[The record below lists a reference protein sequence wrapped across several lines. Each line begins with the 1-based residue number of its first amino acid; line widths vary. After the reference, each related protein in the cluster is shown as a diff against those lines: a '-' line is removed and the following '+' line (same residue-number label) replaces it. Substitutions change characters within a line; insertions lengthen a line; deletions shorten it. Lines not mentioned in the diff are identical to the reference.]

1 MAYVAHRSS
10 GHAPAWRAL
19 TPLSA
24 NGAHAPDEPLGLSSV
39 SNIVEA
45 SRCIEAVR
53 ITKTFESDHASHRA
67 LDGVSF
73 RVAAGERM
81 GILGA
86 NGSGKS
92 TLIKILSGILLPTT
106 GEVRRGLKLS
116 WPLTLGGGF
125 EGQLTGYDNVRFL
138 AGLYDLP
145 FKETFDYVAD
155 FSELGKHMHMP
166 VRFYSD
172 GMRMRLAF
180 SLSLAIDFECYLI
193 DEVILVGD
201 RRFQLKC
208 HDELFGRRQHC
219 GMIMAV
225 HDVGVIK
232 EYCQSALILKGGR
245 GRIMTDLALAGR
257 VYGSL

>member
-1 MAYVAHRSS
+1 MAPEGS
-10 GHAPAWRAL
+10 GSTIGVL
-19 TPLSA
+19 
-24 NGAHAPDEPLGLSSV
+24 PDLKRC
-39 SNIVEA
+39 VE
-45 SRCIEAVR
+45 VR
-53 ITKTFESDHASHRA
+53 NVTKVFSGEHGVHRA
-67 LDGVSF
+67 LDGISF
-73 RVAAGERM
+73 RVGAGERI

-92 TLIKILSGILLPTT
+92 TLIRILSGILLPTT
-106 GEVRRGLKLS
+106 GEVRRGLRLS
-116 WPLTLGGGF
+116 WPLALGGGF

-138 AGLYDLP
+138 SGLYNLP

-155 FSELGKHMHMP
+155 FSELGKHMYIP

-180 SLSLAIDFECYLI
+180 ALSLAMNFECYLI

-208 HDELFGRRQHC
+208 HDELFGRRQHA

-225 HDVGVIK
+225 HDAGVIK
-232 EYCQSALILKGGR
+232 EYCQSALILKNGR
-245 GRIMTDLALAGR
+245 GRLMTDIDLAGR
-257 VYGSL
+257 IYGAL

>member
-1 MAYVAHRSS
+1 MSPGGS
-10 GHAPAWRAL
+10 GVLPPAFHLQSPAGD
-19 TPLSA
+19 P
-24 NGAHAPDEPLGLSSV
+24 V
-39 SNIVEA
+39 SRLPIDPTRCVEA
-45 SRCIEAVR
+45 IRV
-53 ITKTFESDHASHRA
+53 TKVFEGNHGSLSHRA

-73 RVAAGERM
+73 RVGAGERM
-81 GILGA
+81 GILGP

-92 TLIKILSGILLPTT
+92 TLIKILSGILLPTS
-106 GEVRRGLKLS
+106 GVVQRGLKLS
-116 WPLTLGGGF
+116 WPLALGGGF

-138 AGLYDLP
+138 SRLYDLP

-155 FSELGKHMHMP
+155 FSELGKHMYMP
-166 VRFYSD
+166 VRFYSS
-172 GMRMRLAF
+172 GMVMRLAF
-180 SLSLAIDFECYLI
+180 ALSLAMNFECYLI

-232 EYCQSALILKGGR
+232 EYCQSALILKAGR
-245 GRIMTDLALAGR
+245 GRLMTDLDLAAR
-257 VYGSL
+257 IYGTL

>member
-1 MAYVAHRSS
+1 MQSLDAMLPDNELVRGSVAEAKILDRCVE
-10 GHAPAWRAL
+10 A
-19 TPLSA
+19 
-24 NGAHAPDEPLGLSSV
+24 V
-39 SNIVEA
+39 NIVK
-45 SRCIEAVR
+45 I
-53 ITKTFESDHASHRA
+53 FDGDHGSVCA

-73 RVAAGERM
+73 RVRAGERI

-92 TLIKILSGILLPTT
+92 TLIRILAGVLQPTS
-106 GEVRRGLKLS
+106 GEVRRDLSLS
-116 WPLTLGGGF
+116 WPLALGGGF
-125 EGQLTGYDNVRFL
+125 EGELTGYDNVRFL
-138 AGLYDLP
+138 SRLYGLP
-145 FKETFDYVAD
+145 FRETFDYVAD
-155 FSELGKHMHMP
+155 FSELGRHMYMP

-180 SLSLAIDFECYLI
+180 ALSLSMNFECYLI

-208 HDELFGRRQHC
+208 HDELFGKRSSC

-225 HDVGVIK
+225 HDAGTIK

-245 GRIMTDLALAGR
+245 GRVLSDLSLAER
-257 VYGSL
+257 IYGTL

>member
-1 MAYVAHRSS
+1 MPIGNPEVNADKEAATS
-10 GHAPAWRAL
+10 
-19 TPLSA
+19 
-24 NGAHAPDEPLGLSSV
+24 DSV
-39 SNIVEA
+39 SRRGTRSVEV
-45 SRCIEAVR
+45 IEV
-53 ITKTFESDHASHRA
+53 TKVFEGDHGSHKA
-67 LDGVSF
+67 LDRVSF
-73 RVAAGERM
+73 RIGAGERI

-92 TLIKILSGILLPTT
+92 TLIKILSGMLPPTS
-106 GEVRRGLKLS
+106 GVVRRGLKLS
-116 WPLTLGGGF
+116 WPLALGGGF
-125 EGQLTGYDNVRFL
+125 EGQLTGHDNVRFL
-138 AGLYDLP
+138 SGLYELP
-145 FKETFDYVAD
+145 FRETFDYVSD

-180 SLSLAIDFECYLI
+180 ALSLAMNFECYLI

-225 HDVGVIK
+225 HDAGVIK
-232 EYCQSALILKGGR
+232 EYCQSALILKSGR
-245 GRIMTDLALAGR
+245 GRVVTDLDLAGR
-257 VYGSL
+257 IYGAL

>member
-1 MAYVAHRSS
+1 MQPDGSN
-10 GHAPAWRAL
+10 PAMPDLTKLADPSRCVEAIQISKVFEGEYGRLQAL
-19 TPLSA
+19 T
-24 NGAHAPDEPLGLSSV
+24 D
-39 SNIVEA
+39 
-45 SRCIEAVR
+45 
-53 ITKTFESDHASHRA
+53 
-67 LDGVSF
+67 VSF
-73 RVAAGERM
+73 RVGAGERM

-92 TLIKILSGILLPTT
+92 TLIRILSGILLPTS
-106 GEVRRGLKLS
+106 GKVRRGLRLS
-116 WPLTLGGGF
+116 WPLALNGGF

-138 AGLYDLP
+138 CRLYDLP
-145 FKETFDYVAD
+145 FNETFAYVAD

-180 SLSLAIDFECYLI
+180 ALSLAMDFECYLI

-225 HDVGVIK
+225 HDAGLVK
-232 EYCQSALILKGGR
+232 EYCQSVLLLKGGR
-245 GRIMTDLALAGR
+245 GRVLHDLNLASR
-257 VYGSL
+257 VYASL